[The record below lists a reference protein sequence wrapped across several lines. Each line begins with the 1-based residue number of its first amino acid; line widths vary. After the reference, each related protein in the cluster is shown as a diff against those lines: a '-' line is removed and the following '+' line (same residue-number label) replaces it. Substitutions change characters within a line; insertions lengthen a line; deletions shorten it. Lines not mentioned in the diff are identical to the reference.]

1 MSLEQAVQSLE
12 ETIKT
17 LITVMQ
23 SGSAITSAA
32 SAAPAAPAPAAPA
45 APKKTKEVTKY
56 FHIPKHNTVAEVKP
70 GEAAPTIESTVEVT
84 KAEFD
89 KLKADYAAKP
99 AELSFK
105 TVVEKI
111 TEMSKLTG
119 PGRGREG
126 VKALLT
132 HFTGKTEAV
141 RVPDLEPL
149 GKNADILAAT
159 QKLIDTGSLG
169 EPEVGDDDL
178 GL

>member
-23 SGSAITSAA
+23 SGGAIT
-32 SAAPAAPAPAAPA
+32 AAPAAPAAAPA
-45 APKKTKEVTKY
+45 PVTADKPKKTRY
-56 FHIPKHNTVAEVKP
+56 FIIPKHRTVVEVKP
-70 GEAAPTIESTVEVT
+70 GEAAPTIESTIEVT
-84 KAEFD
+84 KVEFE
-89 KLKADYAAKP
+89 KFKADYAAKP

-111 TEMSKLTG
+111 TEMSKLSG
-119 PGRGREG
+119 PGRGRDG
-126 VKALLT
+126 VKALLA
-132 HFTGKTEAV
+132 HFTGKTEGV

-149 GKNADILAAT
+149 GKHAEILAAT

>member
-23 SGSAITSAA
+23 SGGAMT
-32 SAAPAAPAPAAPA
+32 AAPAAPAPAQATTK
-45 APKKTKEVTKY
+45 PKAKEVTKY

-70 GEAAPTIESTVEVT
+70 GEAAPTLESTVEVT

-89 KLKADYAAKP
+89 KLKADYATKP

-111 TEMSKLTG
+111 TEMSKLTSA
-119 PGRGREG
+119 GRGRDG
-126 VKALLT
+126 VKALLA
-132 HFTGKTEAV
+132 HFTGKTEGV

-149 GKNADILAAT
+149 GKHAEILAAT
-159 QKLIDTGSLG
+159 QKLIDTGSLS